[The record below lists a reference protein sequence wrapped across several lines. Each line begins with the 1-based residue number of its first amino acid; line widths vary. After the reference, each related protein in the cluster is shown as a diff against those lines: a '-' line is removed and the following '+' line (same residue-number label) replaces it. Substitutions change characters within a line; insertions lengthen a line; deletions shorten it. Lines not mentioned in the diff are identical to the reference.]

1 MLTILNI
8 PDKDIYHLF
17 PNLISDYIQNKIP
30 NCLFEN
36 SFHPNT
42 ILKVIQKKKG
52 FPLEKRKI
60 LKDIITKQNLSNH
73 PEIIK
78 NIHKIDQPNTFFIT
92 TGHQL
97 NLFGGPAF
105 VFYKIAT
112 AIHLSK
118 YFSNLYPEY
127 NFIPLFWMAT
137 EDDDIDEINSF
148 STSGISF
155 KINTTY
161 KGIVKNLPLED
172 ISLSFRKLEKEHLL
186 DPIIQYLQIII
197 QDFYDNSSDYAHA
210 HHRFIQ
216 HFFENHGL
224 LILDPSDNKFKDMV
238 RYVLDEEVNYQVI
251 SQSIEQQN
259 KILTDH
265 NYKLQAFNRS
275 VNFFKI
281 IDNQRI
287 YIEKNEDIGSS
298 TPFTW
303 NVLSRPV
310 IQEFALPNVAYIGG
324 MNELSYWFQSMAS
337 FEHFQLSP
345 PLLVPRS
352 SWFFATH
359 NLIKPVTKYH
369 FPVSKLIEPENLFYQ
384 FLNRW
389 IASKENFTLHD
400 LIEKMNIIQGQ
411 ISQRI
416 EEVDSTLI
424 ASHEKVR
431 KHYQRELE
439 KIEKKAIRSLKKRN
453 KILIDKITKVRQ
465 FFLPAGQ
472 WQERK
477 IHFLELYLNFGK
489 EKWTDLLIQH
499 SNPFEDIVKTGI
511 V

>member
-1 MLTILNI
+1 
-8 PDKDIYHLF
+8 
-17 PNLISDYIQNKIP
+17 
-30 NCLFEN
+30 
-36 SFHPNT
+36 
-42 ILKVIQKKKG
+42 
-52 FPLEKRKI
+52 
-60 LKDIITKQNLSNH
+60 
-73 PEIIK
+73 
-78 NIHKIDQPNTFFIT
+78 
-92 TGHQL
+92 
-97 NLFGGPAF
+97 
-105 VFYKIAT
+105 
-112 AIHLSK
+112 
-118 YFSNLYPEY
+118 
-127 NFIPLFWMAT
+127 MAT
-137 EDDDIDEINSF
+137 EDDDIEEINSF
-148 STSGISF
+148 DTPGISF

-197 QDFYDNSSDYAHA
+197 QDFYDNSSNYAHA

-259 KILTDH
+259 KIFTDH

-345 PLLVPRS
+345 PIIGTS
-352 SWFFATH
+352 
-359 NLIKPVTKYH
+359 
-369 FPVSKLIEPENLFYQ
+369 Q
-384 FLNRW
+384 FMVFCN
-389 IASKENFTLHD
+389 T
-400 LIEKMNIIQGQ
+400 
-411 ISQRI
+411 
-416 EEVDSTLI
+416 
-424 ASHEKVR
+424 
-431 KHYQRELE
+431 
-439 KIEKKAIRSLKKRN
+439 
-453 KILIDKITKVRQ
+453 
-465 FFLPAGQ
+465 
-472 WQERK
+472 
-477 IHFLELYLNFGK
+477 
-489 EKWTDLLIQH
+489 
-499 SNPFEDIVKTGI
+499 
-511 V
+511 